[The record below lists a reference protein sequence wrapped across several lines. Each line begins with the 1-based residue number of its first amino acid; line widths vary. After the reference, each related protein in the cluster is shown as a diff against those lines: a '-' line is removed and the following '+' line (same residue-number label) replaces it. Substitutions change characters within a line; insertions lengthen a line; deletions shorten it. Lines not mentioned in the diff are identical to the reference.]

1 MSIRNQ
7 VPMSVNKL
15 PHGAFQ
21 WTLSFNPDQLQ
32 AEQFLADEGL
42 ELPPNLRFAIKK
54 RQIEFL
60 SGRLCVKSCL
70 ESLGYERPP
79 HIPAGEDRSPIWP
92 VELVGSISHTDR
104 LATAIVGPAA
114 HIESVGIDIERVMA
128 EATPQMI
135 KHICCDLDELDELQ
149 DIQKVSREEA
159 LTLIF
164 SGKESLYKAI
174 FPKLQRFYG
183 FQAARVKA
191 FGSNRLKIMLVTDL
205 SDAFEQ
211 GTTWDLQSRMPSTD
225 LIETMVL
232 KPKI

>member
-21 WTLSFNPDQLQ
+21 WTLSFSLDQLQ
-32 AEQFLADEGL
+32 ADQFLTEGL
-42 ELPPNLRFAIKK
+42 ELPANLRYAIKK

-60 SGRLCVKSCL
+60 CGRLCAKSCM
-70 ESLGYERPP
+70 ESLGYQNPP
-79 HIPAGEDRSPIWP
+79 IIPAGEDRAPIWP
-92 VELVGSISHTDR
+92 RDLVGSISHTDR
-104 LATAIVGPAA
+104 LATAVVGPASQ
-114 HIESVGIDIERVMA
+114 IDSVGIDIERVME

-135 KHICCDLDELDELQ
+135 KHICCDIDELDELQ
-149 DIQKVSREEA
+149 DLQKISREEA

-164 SGKESLYKAI
+164 SGKESLYKAVY
-174 FPKLQRFYG
+174 PKLQRFYG

-211 GTTWDLQSRMPSTD
+211 GTSWDLHSRMPSAN

-232 KPKI
+232 KPRG

>member
-1 MSIRNQ
+1 
-7 VPMSVNKL
+7 MSVNKL

-21 WTLSFNPDQLQ
+21 WTLSFNLDQLQ
-32 AEQFLADEGL
+32 PDQFLRDEGL
-42 ELPPNLRFAIKK
+42 ELPSNLLYAIKK

-60 SGRLCVKSCL
+60 CGRLCAKSCM
-70 ESLGYERPP
+70 ESLGYQNPP
-79 HIPAGEDRSPIWP
+79 PILPGEDRAPIWP

-104 LATAIVGPAA
+104 LATAVVGPAA
-114 HIESVGIDIERVMA
+114 QIESIGIDIERVIA

-149 DIQKVSREEA
+149 DEQKISREEA

-174 FPKLQRFYG
+174 YPRLQRFYG

-191 FGSNRLKIMLVTDL
+191 FGSNQLKIMLVTDL

-211 GTTWDLQSRMPSTD
+211 GTSWDLHARMPSTD

-232 KPKI
+232 KSKG

>member
-1 MSIRNQ
+1 
-7 VPMSVNKL
+7 MSVNKL

-21 WTLSFNPDQLQ
+21 WTLSFNLDQLQ
-32 AEQFLADEGL
+32 PDQFLRDEGL
-42 ELPPNLRFAIKK
+42 ELPSNLLYAIKK

-60 SGRLCVKSCL
+60 CGRLCAKSCM
-70 ESLGYERPP
+70 ESLGYQNPP
-79 HIPAGEDRSPIWP
+79 HILPGEDRAPIWP

-104 LATAIVGPAA
+104 LATAVVGPATQ
-114 HIESVGIDIERVMA
+114 IESIGIDIERVIA

-149 DIQKVSREEA
+149 DQQKISREEA

-164 SGKESLYKAI
+164 SGKESLYKAVY
-174 FPKLQRFYG
+174 PRLRRFYG
-183 FQAARVKA
+183 FQAARVRA
-191 FGSNRLKIMLVTDL
+191 FGSNQLKVMLVTDL

-211 GTTWDLQSRMPSTD
+211 GTSWDLHSRMPSVD

-232 KPKI
+232 KPKA